1 MIITVNGQPREVRD
15 GVDVAELLRQLDYA
29 GQRVA
34 VELNRE
40 VVPRSLHSRT
50 PLREGDRL
58 EIVRAVG
65 GG

>member
-1 MIITVNGQPREVRD
+1 MIVTVNDQAYEARD
-15 GVDVAELLRQLDYA
+15 GTDVAELLQNLGFA

-40 VVPRSLHSRT
+40 VLPRSLHAQTR
-50 PLREGDRL
+50 LREGDRL
-58 EIVRAVG
+58 EIIRAVG

>member
-1 MIITVNGQPREVRD
+1 MIVMVNGQPHELRD
-15 GVDVAELLRQLDYA
+15 GVNVAELLEQLEFA

-40 VVPRSLHSRT
+40 VVPRSLHPQT
-50 PLREGDRL
+50 LLREGDRL
-58 EIVRAVG
+58 EIIRAVG

>member
-1 MIITVNGQPREVRD
+1 ME
-15 GVDVAELLRQLDYA
+15 QLDFA

-40 VVPRSLHSRT
+40 VVPRSLHPQT
-50 PLREGDRL
+50 LLREGDRL
-58 EIVRAVG
+58 EIIRAVG